1 MTQSF
6 PSPSS
11 SSGIVPS
18 PRPSVLSAQQ
28 GGDLH
33 YSYSL
38 NDPRIVALE
47 DLDDAASMD
56 GASMISSSFS
66 AFGDSS
72 EVAGFTTPANVQQK
86 QAEQMNAAREEQ
98 KNEAQKTPNTNDE
111 QVTEKQTTNG
121 NGNEMQKEEEEEVK
135 LPPSS
140 LFAQDIILTPF
151 GKLNEP
157 VAQPRTEQKTD
168 NAAAA
173 AAESKDGGSAVP
185 PVPLQRGSSN
195 GSMDLESSEL
205 LLKSRS
211 PAPFSAYSSASPDHI
226 GTIRKRQHSPVK
238 LNLND
243 TTSSS
248 EVNILFF
255 LKKLKG
261 TVTVKSIE
269 PNMIFGFIA
278 DSPTCGRTRHEFKI
292 YVRFHTFDNHC
303 M

>member
-18 PRPSVLSAQQ
+18 PRPSVLSVQQ

-86 QAEQMNAAREEQ
+86 QAEQMNAAQEEQ

-121 NGNEMQKEEEEEVK
+121 NGNKMPKEEEEEVK

-151 GKLNEP
+151 GKPNEP
-157 VAQPRTEQKTD
+157 VAQSQTEQKTN
-168 NAAAA
+168 NAVVAG
-173 AAESKDGGSAVP
+173 SKDSGDSAVP
-185 PVPLQRGSSN
+185 PVPLQKGSSN

-255 LKKLKG
+255 LKK
-261 TVTVKSIE
+261 T
-269 PNMIFGFIA
+269 
-278 DSPTCGRTRHEFKI
+278 
-292 YVRFHTFDNHC
+292 
-303 M
+303 

>member
-1 MTQSF
+1 M
-6 PSPSS
+6 
-11 SSGIVPS
+11 
-18 PRPSVLSAQQ
+18 QQ
-28 GGDLH
+28 GDLH

-47 DLDDAASMD
+47 DLDDAASM
-56 GASMISSSFS
+56 ISSSFS

-72 EVAGFTTPANVQQK
+72 EVAGFTTPATVQQK
-86 QAEQMNAAREEQ
+86 QTEQMNAAQEEQ
-98 KNEAQKTPNTNDE
+98 KNETQKAPNSNNE
-111 QVTEKQTTNG
+111 QQVAEKQTTNG
-121 NGNEMQKEEEEEVK
+121 NGNEMQKEEEEVK

-255 LKKLKG
+255 LKNSK
-261 TVTVKSIE
+261 VQ
-269 PNMIFGFIA
+269 
-278 DSPTCGRTRHEFKI
+278 
-292 YVRFHTFDNHC
+292 
-303 M
+303 